1 MCGQE
6 DLGIASG
13 LRPRP
18 HTTGVLLPISPSS
31 SYSQFSSYSSH
42 FPHQLTLSK
51 LWFWTF
57 DHKLCSSSKD
67 IVAIWTHYAYSTCWM
82 DFFWTFMTCD
92 NIGTSTLEL
101 WSMRFNLQLQNIL
114 QCFVEPMHLCVSTE
128 HIIALQI
135 SLLCSYS
142 FVMEHNKWKSKYG

>member
-67 IVAIWTHYAYSTCWM
+67 IVAIYM
-82 DFFWTFMTCD
+82 DTMHFGHTGYFWALMSCD
-92 NIGTSTLEL
+92 KIVTVTLEL
-101 WSMRFNLQLQNIL
+101 WSIRFNLQLQNIL

-142 FVMEHNKWKSKYG
+142 FVMEHNKWKSKYR